1 MPLTVL
7 HHPVVD
13 HWMTRLRDRSTPPEQ
28 FRVICRRLTQF
39 LVIEATRELP
49 TVIRRVDT
57 PLEPFEG
64 RAIDGELVVVPILRA
79 GLGMLDAVA
88 DMIPRVAV
96 GYVGLERDHT
106 TAVARTYYCKLPP
119 VAGRTVLVVDPML
132 ATGGSAE
139 AAIEMLLREGAADVR
154 LLAMVAAPEGV
165 KRLQARFPTL
175 PVYTAA
181 LDRELNVQKYI
192 MPGLGDFG
200 DRLYGTGGAVEG

>member
-7 HHPVVD
+7 QHPVVD

-39 LVIEATRELP
+39 LVIEATREVP
-49 TVIRRVDT
+49 TQLRRVDT
-57 PLEPFEG
+57 PLEPFDG
-64 RAIDGELVVVPILRA
+64 RTLDGELVVVPILRA
-79 GLGMLDAVA
+79 GLGMLDAVT
-88 DMIPRVAV
+88 DMLPRVSV

-119 VAGRTVLVVDPML
+119 VKGRPILVVDPML

-139 AAIEMLLREGAADVR
+139 AAIEMLVREGASDVR

-165 KRLQARFPTL
+165 KRLQARFPQL
-175 PVYTAA
+175 PIYTAA
-181 LDRELNVQKYI
+181 LDRELNAQKYI

-200 DRLYGTGGAVEG
+200 DRLYGTGGAAEG